1 MTDPVISIRTNSFPT
16 DKDLNRL
23 MQAAWPNMK
32 PSRYQQTLRTCLV
45 HLTAHDADKL
55 VGFVKMA
62 TDGGKH
68 AFLLDPTVHP
78 DYRRS
83 GLGTR
88 LVKAAISEAKANG
101 ATFVHVDY
109 EPHLERFYEGCGF
122 EKSRAGLLRL

>member
-1 MTDPVISIRTNSFPT
+1 MSDPAINLRTNGFPA

-23 MQAAWPNMK
+23 MQAAWPDAV

-45 HLTAHDADKL
+45 HLTAHDGDKL

-78 DYRRS
+78 DYRRN
-83 GLGTR
+83 GLGSR
-88 LVKAAISEAKANG
+88 LVKAAIAEAKAQG
-101 ATFVHVDY
+101 AAFVHVDY
-109 EPHLERFYEGCGF
+109 EPHLESFYEVCGF